1 MLSFGLF
8 DQIDE
13 VVNRSLKSTR
23 KIKYIWLI
31 VNLIWFTITTSCND
45 AETVLENWE

>member
-23 KIKYIWLI
+23 KIKYIGLI
-31 VNLIWFTITTSCND
+31 GNVIFFTIITSYND
-45 AETVLENWE
+45 AETVLEN